1 MIRPSFSSDPAI
13 RRRPD
18 GSIDTAHYTAR
29 GRALRA
35 EQAAGLARSLKGV
48 LPSLLESGNADPYPF
63 SRSTLP
69 AR

>member
-1 MIRPSFSSDPAI
+1 MIRLSLTSDPAI

-18 GSIDTAHYTAR
+18 GSIDTAPYIAR

-35 EQAAGLARSLKGV
+35 EQAARLAHAVTGARPAS
-48 LPSLLESGNADPYPF
+48 PGNRDAGPYPF

>member
-1 MIRPSFSSDPAI
+1 MIRLSLSADPAI

-18 GSIDTAHYTAR
+18 GSIDTAHYASR
-29 GRALRA
+29 GRTLRA
-35 EQAAGLARSLKGV
+35 EQAMTVARALKGGLR
-48 LPSLLESGNADPYPF
+48 LPDRNGRADPYPF

>member
-1 MIRPSFSSDPAI
+1 MIRLSLSSDPAI

-18 GSIDTAHYTAR
+18 GSIDTASYIAR

-35 EQAAGLARSLKGV
+35 EQATD
-48 LPSLLESGNADPYPF
+48 LLRAAIPALSGEGAVGPGIPYPF
-63 SRSTLP
+63 SRRTLP

>member
-1 MIRPSFSSDPAI
+1 MIRLSIPSDPEI

-18 GSIDTAHYTAR
+18 GSIDTAVYIDR

-35 EQAAGLARSLKGV
+35 EQASAVLRGLSRP
-48 LPSLLESGNADPYPF
+48 LPASSEREGGPYPF

>member
-1 MIRPSFSSDPAI
+1 MIRRSMTRDPAI

-18 GSIDTAHYTAR
+18 GSIDTALHVAR
-29 GRALRA
+29 GGEFRA
-35 EQAAGLARSLKGV
+35 EKATRLGPSLTGA
-48 LPSLLESGNADPYPF
+48 LPSSGANREAGSYAF

>member
-1 MIRPSFSSDPAI
+1 MIRLSITSDPAI

-18 GSIDTAHYTAR
+18 GSIDIAVYIDRA
-29 GRALRA
+29 RALRA
-35 EQAAGLARSLKGV
+35 EQASAVLRGLDRALHASSESVEAG
-48 LPSLLESGNADPYPF
+48 PYPF